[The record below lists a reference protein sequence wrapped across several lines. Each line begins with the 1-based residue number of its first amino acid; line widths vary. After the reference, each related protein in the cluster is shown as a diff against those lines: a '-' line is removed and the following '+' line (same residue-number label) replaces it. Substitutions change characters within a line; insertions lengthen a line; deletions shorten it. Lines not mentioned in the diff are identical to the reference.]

1 MTPLDPQTHTPT
13 HTHIHEHTHMFRE
26 LLNQT
31 KWIRI
36 VALMLRL
43 PTRCATVSL
52 PLSLPFP
59 LSPSLSVAVRLF
71 FAASSNIYEGDTL
84 FTSIQRCRC
93 LRQWLRQKV
102 VRDEDDETHTET
114 QQEAGQ
120 EAGKRAC
127 CGRGIAHFYI
137 HTNCQGTYVMPKTD
151 MKILSRAQ
159 LPVSHTGSQCEI

>member
-1 MTPLDPQTHTPT
+1 MTPLDPHTHTPT
-13 HTHIHEHTHMFRE
+13 HTHIHQHTYVQRVVKSNKMDS
-26 LLNQT
+26 NCST
-31 KWIRI
+31 DAA
-36 VALMLRL
+36 VAHPL
-43 PTRCATVSL
+43 CHSL
-52 PLSLPFP
+52 APSSSPLS
-59 LSPSLSVAVRLF
+59 SPISFLSVSVRLF

-102 VRDEDDETHTET
+102 VRDEDDET